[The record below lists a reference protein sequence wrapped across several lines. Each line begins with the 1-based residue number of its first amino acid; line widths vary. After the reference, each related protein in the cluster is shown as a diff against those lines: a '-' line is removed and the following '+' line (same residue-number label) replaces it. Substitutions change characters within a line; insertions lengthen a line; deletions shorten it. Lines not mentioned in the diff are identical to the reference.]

1 MPLKTLREW
10 EKYIDMDYI
19 RFSII
24 ITTGRL
30 KECLHNQVA
39 LVCHAMDI
47 GNEGCMF
54 IYELH
59 CHPYFHTLKI
69 IPIVYTTTY

>member
-1 MPLKTLREW
+1 MPLKTLKEW
-10 EKYIDMDYI
+10 EKYTDMDYI
-19 RFSII
+19 RFSNT
-24 ITTGRL
+24 ITIGRL
-30 KECLHNQVA
+30 KKCLHNQVA

-59 CHPYFHTLKI
+59 CHPYFLNLKNIHI
-69 IPIVYTTTY
+69 IYTTTY

>member
-19 RFSII
+19 RFSNI
-24 ITTGRL
+24 ITTSRL

-39 LVCHAMDI
+39 LVCHVMDI

-69 IPIVYTTTY
+69 IHIVYTITY